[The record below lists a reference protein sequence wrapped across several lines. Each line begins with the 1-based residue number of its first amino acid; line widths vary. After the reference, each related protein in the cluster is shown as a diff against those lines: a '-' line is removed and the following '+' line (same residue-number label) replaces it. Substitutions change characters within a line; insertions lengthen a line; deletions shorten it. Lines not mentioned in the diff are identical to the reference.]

1 MQLNVMTKYEAM
13 LQFGLALL
21 SLFKTLIIVT
31 ICYVLSSTKSKSAG
45 KFCNYVFCHLKKRN
59 YIYHKTYYYYQQ
71 YEILLLE

>member
-1 MQLNVMTKYEAM
+1 MCLVMDRVKKGYFKKPMQLNVMTKYEAM

-45 KFCNYVFCHLKKRN
+45 KFCNYVFCHL
-59 YIYHKTYYYYQQ
+59 
-71 YEILLLE
+71 

>member
-31 ICYVLSSTKSKSAG
+31 IFYVLSSTKSKSAG
-45 KFCNYVFCHLKKRN
+45 KFCNYVFCHL
-59 YIYHKTYYYYQQ
+59 
-71 YEILLLE
+71 